1 METTRLISYI
11 VTIITYL
18 AHWKIFVK
26 MGYAG
31 WKGLIPVYSTYI
43 LFKELYG
50 NGWKFLLLLIP
61 IYHIYLF
68 VKFYID
74 LAKAFHQPGV
84 FALGL
89 ILLQPIFL
97 CILGFNEDCYY
108 IRTNNFQ

>member
-1 METTRLISYI
+1 MGTIKLVSYI

-18 AHWKIFVK
+18 AYWKIFVK
-26 MGYAG
+26 MGHKG
-31 WKGLIPVYSTYI
+31 WEGLIPFYRTYI

-68 VKFYID
+68 IKFYID
-74 LAKAFHQPGV
+74 LAKAFNKPGI

-89 ILLQPIFL
+89 IFLSPIFL
-97 CILGFNEDCYY
+97 CILGFDEDTFIRQNEC
-108 IRTNNFQ
+108 